1 MKYYRKGFIY
11 GFFIHHFFILLSPRS
26 TAYILY
32 SSISCKE
39 YYFAYIQS
47 AFLLVEQAFVCFSY
61 SVININQLS
70 GRPIIKNRI
79 VKEKIRRAALICI
92 LAANIT
98 LLVIFKYT
106 DFIITTVNQITHGNI
121 ALTGIILPAGISF
134 YTFQGMSYIIDIY
147 RNTCACCKKPLDTAL
162 YISLFPQLV
171 AGPIV
176 KYNEIYHQINHRH
189 TTISDFSYG
198 IIRFIIGLSKKVLIA
213 NVLGE
218 TADAIF
224 SSNPSGIDTPTAWIG
239 IICYTFQIYYDFSG
253 YSDMAIGLGKMFGFS
268 FPENFNYPYI
278 SKSVTEFWRRWHI
291 SLSTWFRDYIY
302 IPLGG
307 SRSGNTSLHILTVF
321 FITGLWHGASWNFV
335 IWGMWYGV
343 FLVLEKPVMK
353 LSFYKKIPSVFKWA
367 LTMLIVI
374 IGWVFFKSETLSAA
388 WAYILS
394 MAGIGNASPQTAHFS
409 YIYYLDR
416 RLIFSVICAAVCSI
430 PLWKNR
436 FSELC
441 QSNIWARIVQLVL
454 VFTLFFICIIYI
466 TNNVYNPFIYF
477 QF

>member
-1 MKYYRKGFIY
+1 MVFSSTVFLFSFLPAVLLIYYIVPRRAKNITLL
-11 GFFIHHFFILLSPRS
+11 FFSLLFYWWNKPSYIFLIILSITINYLGGILLNRARS
-26 TAYILY
+26 R
-32 SSISCKE
+32 K
-39 YYFAYIQS
+39 
-47 AFLLVEQAFVCFSY
+47 V
-61 SVININQLS
+61 
-70 GRPIIKNRI
+70 
-79 VKEKIRRAALICI
+79 RRTELICI
-92 LAANIT
+92 LTANII
-98 LLVIFKYT
+98 LLTIFKYT
-106 DFIITTVNQITHGNI
+106 DFIITTVNQLTHGSI
-121 ALTGIILPAGISF
+121 ALTNIILPVGISF

-147 RNTCACCKKPLDTAL
+147 KNTCSCCKNPLDTAL

-176 KYNEIYHQINHRH
+176 KYNEIHNQINTRH
-189 TTISDFSYG
+189 ITITDFSDG

-218 TADAIF
+218 TADDIF
-224 SSNPSGIDTPTAWIG
+224 NSSPQGIDTPAAWIG

-253 YSDMAIGLGKMFGFS
+253 YSDMAIGLGKMFGFT

-307 SRSGNTSLHILTVF
+307 SRKGNASLHILIVF

-343 FLVLEKPVMK
+343 LLVLEKPIMK
-353 LSFYKKIPSVFKWA
+353 LSFYKKIPSFFKWA

-374 IGWVFFKSETLSAA
+374 IGWVFFRAETLPAA
-388 WAYILS
+388 WAYIMS
-394 MAGIGNASPQTAHFS
+394 MAGIGNVSQESAHFS

-416 RLIFSVICAAVCSI
+416 RLIFSLVCAGLCGI
-430 PLWKNR
+430 PLWKMLFTKFAAN
-436 FSELC
+436 
-441 QSNIWARIVQLVL
+441 NIWARIVQLIL
-454 VFTLFFICIIYI
+454 VFILFSICIIYI